1 MTEPETATRR
11 HPVRGGLYGL
21 CLGIG
26 AAIYLIIFSVM
37 PFDVVTTIV
46 VAAAGVVVGILWG
59 LFAPARKPDGPPPAT
74 VEPDPVITM
83 EEATANTDVDVDAD
97 AGVGADDE
105 TGSTD

>member
-26 AAIYLIIFSVM
+26 AAIYLIIFSLV
-37 PFDVVTTIV
+37 PFDVVTSVV

-83 EEATANTDVDVDAD
+83 EEATATADAD
-97 AGVGADDE
+97 AGAEADDQ
-105 TGSTD
+105 TRSTDD

>member
-1 MTEPETATRR
+1 VTEPETATRR

-26 AAIYLIIFSVM
+26 AAIYLIIFSLV
-37 PFDVVTTIV
+37 PFDVVTSVV

-83 EEATANTDVDVDAD
+83 EEATATADAD
-97 AGVGADDE
+97 AGAEADDQ
-105 TGSTD
+105 TGSTDD

>member
-1 MTEPETATRR
+1 VTEPETATRR

-26 AAIYLIIFSVM
+26 AAIYLIIFSLV
-37 PFDVVTTIV
+37 PFDVVTSVV

-83 EEATANTDVDVDAD
+83 EEATATADAD
-97 AGVGADDE
+97 AGAEADDQ
-105 TGSTD
+105 TRSTDD